1 MCALPQVY
9 ADCCSTLIIRFLMS
23 SHAGDDVPEARS
35 EVCNEEAQSFIDG
48 ESDVGGTLQRV
59 RWHVLQRTA

>member
-1 MCALPQVY
+1 
-9 ADCCSTLIIRFLMS
+9 MS